1 MQVLW
6 AKHFPDVRLCL
17 SIIISITLVQI
28 YFANVFEPVSI
39 CRVGKK
45 KRKQKELGNFQHRKM
60 VMAKKSLCGSNLYP
74 EYPRGIK
81 LRLVLSVLIPC
92 LPVCAL
98 KW

>member
-1 MQVLW
+1 
-6 AKHFPDVRLCL
+6 
-17 SIIISITLVQI
+17 
-28 YFANVFEPVSI
+28 
-39 CRVGKK
+39 
-45 KRKQKELGNFQHRKM
+45 M